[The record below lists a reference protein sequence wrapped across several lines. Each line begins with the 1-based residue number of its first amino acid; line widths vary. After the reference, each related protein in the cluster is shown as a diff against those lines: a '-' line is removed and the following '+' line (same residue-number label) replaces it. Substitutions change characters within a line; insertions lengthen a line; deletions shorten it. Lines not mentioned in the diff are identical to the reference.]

1 MNNYYIIAQAIEY
14 LTLHQKENISLDQL
28 AKYMGLSPAHLQ
40 KTFTAWAGVSPKQF
54 QRFLSIQYAK
64 EQLKNNTTYHTSLLT
79 GLSSGGRLHDLFVD
93 IIAMTPGE
101 YKNYGQDLVIEYSI
115 HDSNFGQ
122 YLIASTTKG
131 ICNVLFLDSLDNAQE
146 VLQGRFKNAKIV
158 NAFNLIHQPVIDFFD
173 NKKNNKKIKLH
184 LQGTNFQLQVWKALL
199 TIPDGDITT
208 YGTIAKTIREAS
220 PFASRAV
227 GTAIGDNPVG
237 YIIPCHRVLKST
249 GAISGYR
256 WGVIRKQAILGYE
269 ASHKNYD

>member
-1 MNNYYIIAQAIEY
+1 MNNYNIIAQAIEY

-28 AKYMGLSPAHLQ
+28 AIHMGISPAHLQ

-93 IIAMTPGE
+93 IVAMTPGQ

-158 NAFNLIHQPVIDFFD
+158 NSFNPIHQPVIDFFD
-173 NKKNNKKIKLH
+173 NKKSDKKIKLH

-208 YGTIAKTIREAS
+208 YGTIAKLIGEVS
-220 PFASRAV
+220 PLASRAV

-256 WGVIRKQAILGYE
+256 WGVVRKQAILGYE
-269 ASHKNYD
+269 ASHKKYD

>member
-1 MNNYYIIAQAIEY
+1 MNNYNIIAQAIEY

-28 AKYMGLSPAHLQ
+28 AIHIGLSPAHMQ

-64 EQLKNNTTYHTSLLT
+64 EQLKNNSTYHTSLLT

-122 YLIASTTKG
+122 YLVASTTKG

-173 NKKNNKKIKLH
+173 NKKSNKKIKLH

-208 YGTIAKTIREAS
+208 YGTIAKTIGEAS
-220 PFASRAV
+220 PLASRAV